1 VISKNILR
9 KILSTTY
16 VVFTL
21 WFLGPI
27 CIELMA
33 EPPEGD
39 EVGLLAMLL
48 LLISGSVLTLALWL
62 KPEKLN
68 QRVAVKWI
76 IGLHILLLAILVLL
90 FAYSSWILLV
100 SSLAIFYVWL
110 KRIFQRKSNSVQNLT
125 WLAILGFIVSLFVL
139 SQLIP

>member
-1 VISKNILR
+1 
-9 KILSTTY
+9 
-16 VVFTL
+16 
-21 WFLGPI
+21 
-27 CIELMA
+27 MA

-68 QRVAVKWI
+68 KRVAVKWI